1 MVKRK
6 IHAYI
11 YIIYV
16 VVSGERA
23 KKRFTRLRRLY
34 ARARGRPIMN
44 AATVGSAVIFA
55 LNIYAKEVI
64 NFFFFHFSFL
74 VFLMPL

>member
-6 IHAYI
+6 IHAYIYI

-64 NFFFFHFSFL
+64 NFFFSILVSSF
-74 VFLMPL
+74 F